1 MTAASIY
8 GSPPKL
14 LCGGKSA
21 RRTRFPWGETGVLGE
36 ATDICNRGAWR
47 GMGPSTYARVA
58 EITSGR
64 AISQQ
69 GLTATCKDRAHKAE
83 AKARGGFWSGAWAHR
98 SDEGGVTPSE
108 ATHEV
113 APIRGNAPGGQ
124 RGPGHWVANK
134 PGPWEDMAGTA
145 RSNLSSGERSWWR
158 TSRPEGKPTGRCTT
172 HLPSLITWDTSWSW
186 RRGGRQTIG
195 TRGVCESA
203 LKPPYRWA
211 GPHSDKWRAEPRSEP
226 DSGNPTVRD
235 RRAALRNVAST
246 ANDVLVRA
254 LNFEPDAG
262 RAGRAGCWWRCRG

>member
-36 ATDICNRGAWR
+36 ATDTSSRGVWR

-83 AKARGGFWSGAWAHR
+83 TKARGGFWSGAWARR
-98 SDEGGVTPSE
+98 SDDGGVTPSE
-108 ATHEV
+108 VTREV
-113 APIRGNAPGGQ
+113 APTRGNTPGGQ
-124 RGPGHWVANK
+124 RSPGHWVANE
-134 PGPWEDMAGTA
+134 PGTWEDMTGLAWY
-145 RSNLSSGERSWWR
+145 NLPSGGRSWWR

-172 HLPSLITWDTSWSW
+172 HLPSPITWEVSWSP
-186 RRGGRQTIG
+186 RRGGRQTVG
-195 TRGVCESA
+195 VRGVCESA
-203 LKPPYRWA
+203 LKPPLRWA
-211 GPHSDKWRAEPRSEP
+211 GPLSDKWRAEPRSEP

-235 RRAALRNVAST
+235 RRAALRNVTSHASGG
-246 ANDVLVRA
+246 LVRA

-262 RAGRAGCWWRCRG
+262 RAGCAGCGGRG